1 MHIEVLN
8 AAYWLLS
15 LAGELAWANADGVH
29 NPFFQRALVLA
40 YTMSSFVNALATML
54 TVLFIA
60 FVWCDTRF
68 QREVVD
74 VMEARGH
81 VLFKYKMLA
90 THTNQIPFALL
101 DVFVIKQT
109 KFDLLAKTNPGLLTL
124 LGACA
129 AYNTLYALSLH
140 VNYYKNG
147 GIWVYNFQDDVF
159 KTRRG
164 ELRWLVSMTALNM
177 LVIAVYHYFAFS
189 WQAR

>member
-68 QREVVD
+68 Q
-74 VMEARGH
+74 
-81 VLFKYKMLA
+81 YKMLA